1 MGVCSWKTYEVKT
14 GVFAIDIVH
23 DTVDFVHFC
32 FKLYTHDFCLSLLSR
47 DDFGGLLF
55 YVVWGELIGWDVV
68 DLVLGYPL
76 WEDMWW
82 MVDES
87 GGECVDVDFSW
98 EELNFDIHSI
108 IKLVEIM
115 ENADH
120 NLIH

>member
-1 MGVCSWKTYEVKT
+1 
-14 GVFAIDIVH
+14 
-23 DTVDFVHFC
+23 
-32 FKLYTHDFCLSLLSR
+32 
-47 DDFGGLLF
+47 
-55 YVVWGELIGWDVV
+55 
-68 DLVLGYPL
+68 
-76 WEDMWW
+76 